1 VTQAVE
7 HSAHLTALVADGL
20 YLDCRGFQAEA
31 QGTRLFPKR
40 AIQNGI
46 VDLGDSSTLA
56 ADQELAAMLRFRAI
70 TTQERVQGIEAM
82 DESGVLEE
90 FQGAVNGGRG
100 GFFAVFR
107 ELGQDFVGPDGLVLT
122 PDDLKDTPSQRG
134 QVYLPR
140 CAHLFRRRDRALN
153 AARVVMRRSL
163 SVYDSRHAALG
174 FEPTLDAPPGGRY
187 SGGLYCNSL
196 ADFANGGRAVAD
208 HSSCSAA
215 SNPMSTLGSKRS
227 RVVASARVSA
237 ARPERSGEFLLSS
250 SVA

>member
-1 VTQAVE
+1 
-7 HSAHLTALVADGL
+7 LVADGL

-90 FQGAVNGGRG
+90 FQGAVNGGWG

-237 ARPERSGEFLLSS
+237 ARPERSGEFLLRS